1 MRSIKLVAVLVAAAA
16 LALAPSALAAHR
28 HRGIKSL
35 KRPSAA
41 GCRVSLFAEPHVVTS
56 GETVQLFGLLRCPTE
71 PVAGQTVTVF
81 ARTGGQP
88 TAVAVGTATTVAGGL
103 YATVSPAIT
112 RDTKFFV
119 RVAGTRS
126 GTKAV
131 KVAPQ
136 VTVLG
141 PAPDGAQLR
150 TGRRNRVAFQGSV
163 NPADGGA
170 DLLLQ
175 RESATSTE
183 DWHTIQ
189 RGTVRSDGSY
199 LIVHTFTIPGD
210 ANLRVVVRPHGRFSM
225 RGVSNTL
232 SYEISQAQNPRL
244 TINSSSDPAAFGAP
258 VTISGVLA
266 GGANQKVTLLSH
278 PKEIA
283 PFKKADE
290 TTTDGSGAYSFTI
303 PSAAA
308 NTAYRVTGGG
318 LKSAVLFQGVRYV
331 LTAGVSATTV
341 QAGQPLVFSGTVAPI
356 HAGKVVYL
364 ERQNVFGTGFHVV
377 GVTTVTSGGTYSI
390 TRFPFG
396 SGKQVYRIKVPG
408 DPLNMA
414 VSSSPFTVEVTPA
427 PPGLLRPRAQS
438 SLPH

>member
-28 HRGIKSL
+28 HRAL

-71 PVAGQTVTVF
+71 PVAGQTVTIF
-81 ARTGGQP
+81 ERTGGQP
-88 TAVAVGTATTVAGGL
+88 TATVVGTATTVAGGL

-112 RDTKFFV
+112 QDSKFFV
-119 RVAGTRS
+119 RVAGARS
-126 GTKAV
+126 GTRAV

-150 TGRRNRVAFQGSV
+150 TGRRNRVAFQGAVS
-163 NPADGGA
+163 PADGGA
-170 DLLLQ
+170 ELFLQ
-175 RESATSTE
+175 RESSTSTE

-189 RGTVRSDGSY
+189 RGFVRSDGSY

-210 ANLRVVVRPHGRFSM
+210 ANLRVVVRPHGKFSM
-225 RGVSNTL
+225 RGISNTL

-290 TTTDGSGAYSFTI
+290 TTTDGSGAYTFTI
-303 PSAAA
+303 PSAAI

-318 LKSAVLFQGVRYV
+318 IKSAVLFQGVRYV

-356 HAGKVVYL
+356 HPGKVVYL
-364 ERQNVFGTGFHVV
+364 ERQNAFGTGFHVV
-377 GVTTVTSGGTYSI
+377 GVTTLTAGGTYSI

-408 DPLNMA
+408 DPANMA
-414 VSSSPFTVEVTPA
+414 ASSSPFTVEVTPA
-427 PPGLLRPRAQS
+427 PPSLLRPRAQN